1 MNPTPDIKKL
11 LQKFVE
17 NDCTPEEIETI
28 ITFVKQTDE
37 VYDFPEFNE
46 VLQQFVKIP
55 DMDQQKAQ
63 NIYHNILK
71 AGKHKKRAVS
81 LRKIWHYAAAAVIVG
96 IMTSTYLLRDNIFNN
111 TIEISTPKVANIN
124 IQPGTDKAT
133 LTLETGATISLEK
146 NISFQTQNATS
157 NGEQIIYNN
166 NTSRELV
173 YNHLTIPRGGEFQLT
188 LADGTRVWLNSETQ
202 LKYPVSFTDGESRQ
216 VELVYGEAYFDVSSS
231 TFHKGAKFKVLHN
244 QHEIIVSG
252 TEFNVRSYKDE
263 SNIYTTLVEGKV
275 AVNYQ
280 NKTRNLI
287 PGQQSEVNM
296 LTNTLNVSI
305 VNVKTEI
312 SWKDGIFSFKEK
324 SLKEIMASLSRWYD
338 VDVVFKNKSLET
350 VKFNGT
356 LRKQQNIEEILAV
369 IMSNSIINYEI
380 VENTIIFN

>member
-17 NDCTPEEIETI
+17 NDCTPEEIETL
-28 ITFVKQTDE
+28 ITFVKQTNE
-37 VYDFPEFNE
+37 VDDFPEFDE

-55 DMDQQKAQ
+55 DLDQQKAQ

-71 AGKHKKRAVS
+71 AGKHRKRAVPIKK
-81 LRKIWHYAAAAVIVG
+81 LWHYAAAAVIVG
-96 IMTSTYLLRDNIFNN
+96 IMASTYLFRDNIFNN
-111 TIEISTPKVANIN
+111 TTEISTPKVANIN

-133 LTLETGATISLEK
+133 LTLESGATIALEK
-146 NISFQTQNATS
+146 NKSFQTQNATS

-231 TFHKGAKFKVLHN
+231 AFHKGAKFKVLHN
-244 QHEIIVSG
+244 QQEILVSG
-252 TEFNVRSYKDE
+252 TEFNVRAYKDE

-280 NKTRNLI
+280 NKTQNLI

-296 LTNTLNVSI
+296 LTNTLKVSI

-312 SWKDGIFSFKEK
+312 SWKDGIFSFKDK

-338 VDVVFKNKSLET
+338 VDVVFKNKSLEK

-356 LRKQQNIEEILAV
+356 LRKQQNIEEILSV
-369 IMSNSIINYEI
+369 IMSNSIINYDI
-380 VENTIIFN
+380 VDNTIIFN